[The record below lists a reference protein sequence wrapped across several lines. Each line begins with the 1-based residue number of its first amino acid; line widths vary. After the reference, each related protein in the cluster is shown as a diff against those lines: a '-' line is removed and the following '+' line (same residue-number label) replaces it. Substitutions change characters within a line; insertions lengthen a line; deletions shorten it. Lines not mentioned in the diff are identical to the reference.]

1 MVGTPHPSTRS
12 ISARSIPPTANPHFP
27 DVHPATALWVTRRPS
42 RGSDGSYGP
51 CGPAWTGRPG
61 RPRRPRDAADRRIP
75 DGAPDGNRLESASN
89 GGDKPAGLAPRGAH
103 GVACAGLREGDGGPP
118 GAGGGRAARP
128 RPTPTPTF
136 WPGARRV
143 PRRAPGQSEPPGGL
157 VRPLNTWP
165 HDRHDSRRRSSLRSA
180 VVTRDSPLRWP
191 AVPGLAS
198 LPPLPITRLP
208 IRVRQHHKT
217 IATPLRNGPGNTPN
231 TGPPA
236 RRPGRWRAGERVQ
249 LVVHREGDRPSRAPH
264 PTPHPR
270 VTRRPPR
277 GSDSSYGP
285 CGPAWTGAS
294 RPSTTIHE
302 TRRTVGLGIGARRVP
317 RRASGPG

>member
-1 MVGTPHPSTRS
+1 MGLA
-12 ISARSIPPTANPHFP
+12 ARPG
-27 DVHPATALWVTRRPS
+27 RE
-42 RGSDGSYGP
+42 
-51 CGPAWTGRPG
+51 RPG

-103 GVACAGLREGDGGPP
+103 GVACAGLREGDGDPP

-208 IRVRQHHKT
+208 LRVRQHHKT

-249 LVVHREGDRPSRAPH
+249 LVVHREVTDRRE
-264 PTPHPR
+264 
-270 VTRRPPR
+270 RRIQR
-277 GSDSSYGP
+277 
-285 CGPAWTGAS
+285 
-294 RPSTTIHE
+294 RIH
-302 TRRTVGLGIGARRVP
+302 G
-317 RRASGPG
+317 

>member
-1 MVGTPHPSTRS
+1 MAVMGL
-12 ISARSIPPTANPHFP
+12 AA
-27 DVHPATALWVTRRPS
+27 
-42 RGSDGSYGP
+42 
-51 CGPAWTGRPG
+51 RPG
-61 RPRRPRDAADRRIP
+61 R
-75 DGAPDGNRLESASN
+75 GV
-89 GGDKPAGLAPRGAH
+89 PAVHDAH
-103 GVACAGLREGDGGPP
+103 GTRQTAGFRMARRTGTGWSRRQTAATSRRAWLRVERMVSRARDFGKAMAAHQGR
-118 GAGGGRAARP
+118 GGGRAARP

-136 WPGARRV
+136 GPGARRV

-208 IRVRQHHKT
+208 LRVRQHHKT

-249 LVVHREGDRPSRAPH
+249 LVVHREVTDRRE
-264 PTPHPR
+264 
-270 VTRRPPR
+270 RRIQR
-277 GSDSSYGP
+277 
-285 CGPAWTGAS
+285 
-294 RPSTTIHE
+294 RIH
-302 TRRTVGLGIGARRVP
+302 G
-317 RRASGPG
+317 